1 MKHPLPA
8 LAQTGLFIVMLGAPC
23 RAADPAQGSGD
34 AARGKILFQQSC
46 ALCHATVLGPGN
58 TAVSGQGPNLV
69 GVMGRRAASFPG
81 FHYSRALIGSGI
93 TWSPAT
99 LEHFLAAPTADVPG
113 TTMPIAVPN
122 AADRL
127 DLVAYL
133 GTVTAPGGVSAPVSA
148 APVQAGP
155 HAPEPGD
162 WMNDAPGLKHSVDL
176 AALPAPFSTVSA
188 GNGPEVVA
196 PPAGAVPSVP
206 QGFTV
211 KLFASGLSAPR
222 LLRVAP
228 NHDIFIA
235 ETRAGRIRMMRAADG
250 AGAPSQTEVFADG
263 LNGPFGVAFYP
274 AGDDPQWL
282 YVANNNSVVR
292 FPYRNGDLR
301 ARAAAETIVPVLC
314 AGTGGHSTRDV
325 AFSRDGRRMFISVG
339 SGSNVAEDMEKLS
352 GAALQDWQSSHTL
365 GATWGRETDRAD
377 VLAFDP
383 QGKHVGVFAT
393 GIRNCVGMAID
404 PSNGTLWCSTNERDG
419 LGNNLPPDYITRVRE
434 GAFYGWPWYYIG
446 ANEDPRHKDERPD
459 LKDKVT
465 VPDVLIQAHSAS
477 LEMTFYEATQFPADY
492 RGNIFAAEHGSWNRA
507 NRTGYKVIRVIVK
520 DGVPTGEYDD
530 FATGFVVN
538 DAEVWGR
545 PVGVAVDKDGALL
558 VSEDASGTVWRITY
572 AGNAAQH

>member
-1 MKHPLPA
+1 MPHPIPTIVAGSVAAFVLAATLPL
-8 LAQTGLFIVMLGAPC
+8 LAQTNSTLLEGK
-23 RAADPAQGSGD
+23 AAFGD
-34 AARGKILFQQSC
+34 W
-46 ALCHATVLGPGN
+46 HADSPG
-58 TAVSGQGPNLV
+58 T
-69 GVMGRRAASFPG
+69 RR
-81 FHYSRALIGSGI
+81 LIR
-93 TWSPAT
+93 PQ
-99 LEHFLAAPTADVPG
+99 DVPAPDSAQSVRN
-113 TTMPIAVPN
+113 TVTNVHRTHAQKPIVPN
-122 AADRL
+122 
-127 DLVAYL
+127 
-133 GTVTAPGGVSAPVSA
+133 G
-148 APVQAGP
+148 
-155 HAPEPGD
+155 
-162 WMNDAPGLKHSVDL
+162 
-176 AALPAPFSTVSA
+176 F
-188 GNGPEVVA
+188 EVNE
-196 PPAGAVPSVP
+196 
-206 QGFTV
+206 
-211 KLFASGLSAPR
+211 FASGLDHPR
-222 LLRVAP
+222 LIRVAP
-228 NHDIFIA
+228 NGD
-235 ETRAGRIRMMRAADG
+235 
-250 AGAPSQTEVFADG
+250 VFAAESAAGSIRVLRPNGARSEQASVFASG
-263 LNGPFGVAFYP
+263 LFGPFGIAFYP
-274 AGDDPQWL
+274 PGPNPEWVYVGDTD
-282 YVANNNSVVR
+282 SVVR
-292 FPYRNGDLR
+292 FPYRNGDLT
-301 ARAAAETIVPVLC
+301 ARGPAETIVPRLPV
-314 AGTGGHSTRDV
+314 GGHRTRDV
-325 AFSRDGRRMFISVG
+325 VFSPNGQTMYVSVG
-339 SGSNVAEDMEKLS
+339 SGSNVAEGMEKLS
-352 GAALQDWQSSHTL
+352 GAALQGWQSSHPL